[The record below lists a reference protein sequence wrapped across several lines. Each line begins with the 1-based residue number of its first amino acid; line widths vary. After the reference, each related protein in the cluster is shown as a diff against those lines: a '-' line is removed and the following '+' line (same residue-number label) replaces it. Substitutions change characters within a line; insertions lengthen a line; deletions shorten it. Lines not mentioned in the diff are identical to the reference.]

1 METKFDHK
9 PEGLGLVGKITI
21 PGLTKSHDESEPS
34 TESNEGKVFQEMES
48 QPDPYEEKEVP
59 IQSPLDL
66 LKSAL
71 TLIIAKAEAIDITY
85 DKPKI
90 LGKLKGALELLNQN

>member
-1 METKFDHK
+1 MTSD
-9 PEGLGLVGKITI
+9 LKITI
-21 PGLTKSHDESEPS
+21 PGFTKPESDEPANPTVDQVEA
-34 TESNEGKVFQEMES
+34 E
-48 QPDPYEEKEVP
+48 DPGYTFPIDEVE
-59 IQSPLDL
+59 QAPLDL

>member
-1 METKFDHK
+1 MTGF
-9 PEGLGLVGKITI
+9 KINFPTSEPTI
-21 PGLTKSHDESEPS
+21 EAEPS
-34 TESNEGKVFQEMES
+34 TESNEGKVFQEMEP
-48 QPDPYEEKEVP
+48 QHDPYIEDVP
-59 IQSPLDL
+59 TQSPLDL

-71 TLIIAKAEAIDITY
+71 TLIISKAEAIDITY